1 MAPTPFRLARSRCTV
16 LSHLSQ
22 LLFADYVVD
31 NALLYPWL
39 GGTTNYTLLRLSF
52 FTISALAI
60 LSHARTMLTDP
71 GAVPMGYQPNTLV
84 RSRRPCVPTLCARR
98 RALCLLMRARAL
110 PLITLAARQRG
121 WQQDVHVLAM

>member
-1 MAPTPFRLARSRCTV
+1 MVPTPFRLARSRSTV

-71 GAVPMGYQPNTLV
+71 GAVPMGYQL
-84 RSRRPCVPTLCARR
+84 S
-98 RALCLLMRARAL
+98 
-110 PLITLAARQRG
+110 LI
-121 WQQDVHVLAM
+121 HI